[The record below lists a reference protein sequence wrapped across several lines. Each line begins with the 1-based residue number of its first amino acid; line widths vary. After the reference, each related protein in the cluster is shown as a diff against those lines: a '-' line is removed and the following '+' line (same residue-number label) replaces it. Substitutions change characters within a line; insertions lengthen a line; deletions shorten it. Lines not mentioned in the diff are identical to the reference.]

1 MSEAAPA
8 PVYLSSKRLELSPPE
23 PADAEVLAAWLN
35 DPDVWVPYGMDAPT
49 SIEAERRWISD
60 QALKSDEIN
69 LIIRSADQHFPLGL
83 VGLRNIDGINGSARL
98 GVLIGSGKNR
108 GQGLGSEATR
118 LLLEHGF
125 SFLNLRRINLCVLA
139 SNQAAIK
146 MYTRMGFVQEGR
158 ERQAQL
164 RAGNYVDRLHF
175 GLLRPDYLQE
185 DK

>member
-1 MSEAAPA
+1 VSGDSSA

-23 PADAEVLAAWLN
+23 PADAEVLALWLN
-35 DPDVWVPYGMDAPT
+35 DPEVWVPYGMDAPT
-49 SIEAERRWISD
+49 SIAEERRWISE

-69 LIIRSADQHFPLGL
+69 LMIRSAQDHCPLGL

-98 GVLIGSGKNR
+98 GVLIGTAENR
-108 GQGLGSEATR
+108 GRGIGSEATR
-118 LLLEHGF
+118 MLLEHGF

-139 SNQAAIK
+139 SNQPAIN

-175 GLLRPDYLQE
+175 GLLSSDYRQE